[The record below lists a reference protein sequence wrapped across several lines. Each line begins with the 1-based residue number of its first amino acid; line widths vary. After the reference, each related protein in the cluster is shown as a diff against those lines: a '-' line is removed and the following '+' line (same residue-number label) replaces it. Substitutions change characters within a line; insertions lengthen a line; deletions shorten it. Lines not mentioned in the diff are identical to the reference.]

1 MTLYSP
7 SLPPTAVPTVASPP
21 GTRSSTTSACLRRVL
36 WLAGLTGFARACLT
50 AFDRFYPLLTAFG
63 RARFDTYL
71 WWLGKV
77 KGPRGAELQALLQDI
92 LAWRDQQAGARPP
105 PLLLFS
111 LPLTLLYSPCCSSER
126 ARRGPSPPPPR
137 PPPDTSPLQN
147 ERTNAPRSSHRRAS
161 PYRSPYRFPYCS
173 LTHPTPPL
181 PRASP
186 PRSAHGA
193 REQ

>member
-7 SLPPTAVPTVASPP
+7 SLPPTAAPTVASPP

-111 LPLTLLYSPCCSSER
+111 LPLTLLYSLC
-126 ARRGPSPPPPR
+126 PPP
-137 PPPDTSPLQN
+137 SYFLWGGVGG
-147 ERTNAPRSSHRRAS
+147 RAS
-161 PYRSPYRFPYCS
+161 ANR
-173 LTHPTPPL
+173 
-181 PRASP
+181 
-186 PRSAHGA
+186 
-193 REQ
+193 